1 MTDLL
6 ARFRGRLR
14 LVDLAGGAVLII
26 FGVLLMTGN
35 VDVIAIHVS
44 NWLRDLHLGRLATS

>member
-1 MTDLL
+1 
-6 ARFRGRLR
+6 
-14 LVDLAGGAVLII
+14 VDLAGGAVLII